1 MPSPGLD
8 SYLAPLQHQRDPPY
22 SPPSQFVSLS
32 QLHSAP
38 AGIQFT
44 NMNMTATTTNNTAD
58 STGRCAKNGSE
69 TPSIS
74 SVASSSALS
83 LDDLP
88 PNGDAH
94 DDGDEDDDDD
104 GKEELYVVE
113 KIMDDIQSSNG
124 ESLYRR
130 WHGYGPQDDTWE
142 PAISFAGTADA
153 ILTQYQRTKAK
164 KTKMSPAALT
174 PSSKTSR
181 KSTPAKTTTTKKKA
195 ISPATAKAKQPAR
208 PRGPPKGGE
217 EKSVEASSEVNTR
230 QSSGSQPPEQPSSTL
245 RVRLKNQQQSASLE
259 PPSNTTPSVSKQAVA
274 SKPKNVPPSSEDDTA
289 FSRPS
294 DGLAHSQR
302 EREEQAAGIQI
313 NGDARQQAGNI
324 GSQVPVP
331 VENLPVVAMK
341 NGTTSDGKR
350 ARNES
355 SEEPEET
362 LVRPSRPEISSVLR
376 TDPVGMLIKQLVA
389 SKKSRPAPSKAVS
402 REVSS
407 SSKAPTPSTMRPSA
421 QNPPSVPAPPAS
433 PKLASDVQAGSKF
446 ARRPAPT
453 EAPRAKAP
461 VPAPV
466 RTVSSSY
473 ERMMQQST
481 LFKQLPKAKK
491 NPTCAPPP
499 PPAPASTAAPIAKG
513 PQPVQPKQGLGLG
526 PAWSM
531 PPPSLTAVAGSML
544 RPSAS
549 SGEVA
554 APRQL
559 SPAFR
564 QDSPGLL
571 LSPGRDS
578 INGVQHRVAGP
589 FSADAAAERAKMAE
603 RAVDPRH
610 RGSTVPPQGL
620 RAGSVAPTNSATKRT
635 RSREE
640 LITNIT
646 EQLRPFQE
654 THVYRFHAEAF
665 ENLSI
670 EAACAKMIGMDLMLA
685 SMLRGRMVLAMT
697 TRQNDPEDNA
707 ECQALSSLLTASG
720 CQMPPTLPGGTLGPP
735 EYVFVHR
742 NQPLA
747 RPELSDWVKRV
758 PYIPIYLFGDRKP
771 TVPVLLG
778 GFEITPSLAAL
789 NDTGNRDVFI
799 NFFAMYATTSTV
811 FVHPLT
817 LLWSRAH
824 SPLLALRTLSMM
836 HNNSGVELTAAN
848 RIEGG
853 SILRETNEDKFRES
867 LLWSKPG
874 PSDREL
880 AQEIFEGA
888 GQSGISISS
897 GVCTADKN
905 GVDDHSTGASFSA
918 EMEAKEI
925 LLALSPMIS
934 TERLQSAHRRKVLVC
949 DRSTTKLEQD
959 ARNYAAS
966 QPCK

>member
-8 SYLAPLQHQRDPPY
+8 SYLAPLQHQHDPPY

-83 LDDLP
+83 LDDPP

-104 GKEELYVVE
+104 GNEELYVVE

-259 PPSNTTPSVSKQAVA
+259 PSSNTTPSVSKQAVA

-324 GSQVPVP
+324 GIQVPVP

-362 LVRPSRPEISSVLR
+362 L
-376 TDPVGMLIKQLVA
+376 LVA
-389 SKKSRPAPSKAVS
+389 SKKSRPAPSKAGS

-433 PKLASDVQAGSKF
+433 PKLASGVQAGSKF

-578 INGVQHRVAGP
+578 INGVQRRVAGP

-640 LITNIT
+640 FITNIT

-654 THVYRFHAEAF
+654 TRVYRFHAEAF

-789 NDTGNRDVFI
+789 NDTGNRDTFI

-836 HNNSGVELTAAN
+836 HNNSGVELTEAN

-888 GQSGISISS
+888 
-897 GVCTADKN
+897 
-905 GVDDHSTGASFSA
+905 GASFSA

>member
-1 MPSPGLD
+1 MSSPGLD
-8 SYLAPLQHQRDPPY
+8 SYLATLQHQHDPPY

-38 AGIQFT
+38 ADTQFT
-44 NMNMTATTTNNTAD
+44 NMTATTTNNTAD
-58 STGRCAKNGSE
+58 STSRYAKNGSE

-83 LDDLP
+83 LDDPP
-88 PNGDAH
+88 PNGVADPH
-94 DDGDEDDDDD
+94 KDDSDDGDDDDDDD
-104 GKEELYVVE
+104 GNEELYVVE

-124 ESLYRR
+124 ESLYRVASKTFFFLPL

-164 KTKMSPAALT
+164 KKKTSPAAFT
-174 PSSKTSR
+174 PSSKKTSR
-181 KSTPAKTTTTKKKA
+181 KSTPFKTTTTKKKA
-195 ISPATAKAKQPAR
+195 ISPATAKARQPAR
-208 PRGPPKGGE
+208 PRGRPKEGE
-217 EKSVEASSEVNTR
+217 EKSGEASSEVNTR

-259 PPSNTTPSVSKQAVA
+259 PPSNTTPSVSRKAVA
-274 SKPKNVPPSSEDDTA
+274 SKSKNVPPSSEDETA

-302 EREEQAAGIQI
+302 EEEAAGIQI
-313 NGDARQQAGNI
+313 NGDARQPAGNI
-324 GSQVPVP
+324 GSQIPVP
-331 VENLPVVAMK
+331 VEKLPVVAME

-355 SEEPEET
+355 SEEPEKT
-362 LVRPSRPEISSVLR
+362 LVRPSRPDVSSVLR

-407 SSKAPTPSTMRPSA
+407 SSKAPTPSSMRPSA
-421 QNPPSVPAPPAS
+421 QNPPGVPAPPAS
-433 PKLASDVQAGSKF
+433 PKVASDVQAGSKT
-446 ARRPAPT
+446 ARRPVPT
-453 EAPRAKAP
+453 KEPRAKAP
-461 VPAPV
+461 VPAHV

-473 ERMMQQST
+473 ERMMQQSK
-481 LFKQLPKAKK
+481 LLKQLPKAKK

-499 PPAPASTAAPIAKG
+499 PTASASTAAPIAKG

-531 PPPSLTAVAGSML
+531 PPPSLKAVAGSML

-564 QDSPGLL
+564 QDSPCLL

-589 FSADAAAERAKMAE
+589 FSADAAAERAKTAE

-640 LITNIT
+640 LITTIT

-654 THVYRFHAEAF
+654 TRVYQFHAEAF

-697 TRQNDPEDNA
+697 TRQSDSEDNA

-789 NDTGNRDVFI
+789 NDTGNRDAFV

-836 HNNSGVELTAAN
+836 HNNSGFELTAAN
-848 RIEGG
+848 RIESG
-853 SILRETNEDKFRES
+853 SIMRETNEDKFRES

-880 AQEIFEGA
+880 VQEIFEEA
-888 GQSGISISS
+888 
-897 GVCTADKN
+897 
-905 GVDDHSTGASFSA
+905 GASFSA